1 MIPTR
6 LHQPF
11 KNGVVLGFNRES
23 GSVIVVTNHYTI
35 ASFDLSNIEQTIEQS
50 SNLEHGYGWPTISD
64 CEAIAIE
71 FLTRVFKEQSSLHYY
86 LVSRTIVSVYGDV
99 LKMIQLAIHKSY
111 SNTSFEIMQVLVP
124 STGSNGIVLP
134 VLYING
140 NNC

>member
-35 ASFDLSNIEQTIEQS
+35 ASFDLRNIEQTIEQS

-71 FLTRVFKEQSSLHYY
+71 FLTRVFKEQPSLHYY
-86 LVSRTIVSVYGDV
+86 LVSRTIVSNQDDV
-99 LKMIQLAIHKSY
+99 LKMIQLAIHKSC
-111 SNTSFEIMQVLVP
+111 SNTSVVIERVSAT
-124 STGSNGIVLP
+124 STGSYGVVLP